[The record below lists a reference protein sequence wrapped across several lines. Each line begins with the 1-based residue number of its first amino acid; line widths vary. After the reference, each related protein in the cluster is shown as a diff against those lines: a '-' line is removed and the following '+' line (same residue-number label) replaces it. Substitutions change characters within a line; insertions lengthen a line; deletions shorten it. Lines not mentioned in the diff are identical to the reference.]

1 MRVIS
6 GQKRGLRLS
15 PLPGLSTR
23 PTTDRVKV
31 SMFNILQFHIPGAR
45 VLDLFAGTGQL
56 GIECL
61 SRGAERAVFCDRNA
75 DSIRVIRKNLEAA
88 DFLDQAEV
96 CACEFSQVIKN
107 AGRAAFDLILL
118 DPPYGGEI
126 LRDALSKIAQFDILS
141 DDGIILCER
150 AREDEIADSFGAY
163 SKTKDYRYGGTVLT
177 VFTKQGEHAT

>member
-75 DSIRVIRKNLEAA
+75 DSIRVTLDVPAEREHQAGINLFGNFFG
-88 DFLDQAEV
+88 DYSQALNLM
-96 CACEFSQVIKN
+96 I
-107 AGRAAFDLILL
+107 G
-118 DPPYGGEI
+118 YHH
-126 LRDALSKIAQFDILS
+126 
-141 DDGIILCER
+141 
-150 AREDEIADSFGAY
+150 
-163 SKTKDYRYGGTVLT
+163 TVRM
-177 VFTKQGEHAT
+177 